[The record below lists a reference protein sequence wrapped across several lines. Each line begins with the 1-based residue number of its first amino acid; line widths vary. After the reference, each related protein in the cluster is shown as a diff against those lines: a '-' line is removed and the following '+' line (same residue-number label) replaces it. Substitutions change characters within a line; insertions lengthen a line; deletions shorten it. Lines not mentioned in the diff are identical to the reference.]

1 MTLERKLEEALGLTE
16 TQAEWARLRAEAARL
31 RELLGEIQE
40 VYDNRNALYGD
51 QMIER
56 IGAILAKA
64 ATSPASEGS
73 GG

>member
-1 MTLERKLEEALGLTE
+1 LT
-16 TQAEWARLRAEAARL
+16 RL
-31 RELLGEIQE
+31 RELLGEIGR
-40 VYDNRNALYGD
+40 VYDDRNALYGD

-64 ATSPASEGS
+64 AASPASEES